1 MEAIK
6 RIEKRRKE
14 ILKEMETMRSMR
26 RGRVNEQY
34 LKVPHKGKK
43 EPVCRGPY
51 YVFSRHEKGKG
62 TKSYRLTSQEEVDS
76 ARRDVE
82 AHKRFQ
88 ELCREYEELTEELG
102 RLERD
107 AGDSS
112 PEKKPR
118 SSRPRR
124 TKR

>member
-1 MEAIK
+1 MDRIK
-6 RIEKRRKE
+6 EIEKRRKE
-14 ILKEMETMRSMR
+14 ILQEMGAMRSMR

-43 EPVCRGPY
+43 QPVLRGPY

-62 TKSYRLTSQEEVDS
+62 TKSYRLTSPEEVDS

-88 ELCREYEELTEELG
+88 ELCGEYEELTEKLG
-102 RLERD
+102 RLEREL
-107 AGDSS
+107 GESS

-118 SSRPRR
+118 NSRSRR
-124 TKR
+124 TKK